1 MSVPESVR
9 CGRKQLALPAGA
21 VQPPAPC
28 YGTKP
33 VGLTSG

>member
-21 VQPPAPC
+21 VPSAC
-28 YGTKP
+28 YGTNP
-33 VGLTSG
+33 VGVTLG